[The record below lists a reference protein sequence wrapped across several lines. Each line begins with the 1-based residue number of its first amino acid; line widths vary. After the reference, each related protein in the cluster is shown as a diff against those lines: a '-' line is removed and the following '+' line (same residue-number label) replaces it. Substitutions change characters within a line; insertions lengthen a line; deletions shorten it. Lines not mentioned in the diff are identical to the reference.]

1 MSKGIKVP
9 FLGMEGHG
17 GLVKVPWP
25 FAKEKQCLK
34 PSPSE
39 RMTYLS
45 EMRES
50 RAQFYKELREAL
62 EVYFNAPTSTLG
74 QSDADTLMVII
85 EDHVEHYF
93 PKAGMN
99 ADNTTVSDPGITLVD
114 GEGINLAY
122 DWGAAMDNELLKA
135 LTHDKRIELLEA
147 CIYAL
152 NARLNTLEQRGED
165 DSGG

>member
-1 MSKGIKVP
+1 
-9 FLGMEGHG
+9 MER
-17 GLVKVPWP
+17 
-25 FAKEKQCLK
+25 QCLR
-34 PSPSE
+34 PNPSE

-45 EMRES
+45 EMRDL
-50 RAQFYKELREAL
+50 RAQFYSELREAL
-62 EVYFNAPTSTLG
+62 EVYFNAPTSSLG

-93 PKAGMN
+93 PKSRTGYN
-99 ADNTTVSDPGITLVD
+99 PTSISDPGITLVD

-122 DWGAAMDNELLKA
+122 DWGDAMDGELLKA
-135 LTHDKRIELLEA
+135 LSLEKRVELLEA

-152 NARLNTLEQRGED
+152 NSRINTIDNTGED

>member
-1 MSKGIKVP
+1 
-9 FLGMEGHG
+9 
-17 GLVKVPWP
+17 
-25 FAKEKQCLK
+25 
-34 PSPSE
+34 
-39 RMTYLS
+39 MTYLS
-45 EMRES
+45 EMRDS

-62 EVYFNAPTSTLG
+62 EVYSNAPTNSLG

-93 PKAGMN
+93 PKTAMGPE
-99 ADNTTVSDPGITLVD
+99 NTSVSDPGITLVD

-122 DWGAAMDNELLKA
+122 DWGAAIDSELLKA
-135 LTHDKRIELLEA
+135 LTLEKRVELLEA

-152 NARLNTLEQRGED
+152 NSRLNTLENRGED